1 MKAALLCMLLV
12 LFASLL
18 LVGCAGDGKSGVV
31 KRVVLPADEVH
42 EGWYFASGDQVMI
55 LGTVNGDVYA
65 AGGMVQVDGTVN
77 GDLIAAGGSVIIN
90 GRVSDDVRAAGG
102 NIECSGTIGK
112 NLTAAGGNVRLSKT
126 SEVGGGVLAAGG
138 DLRIGGVVGH
148 HVVMTGGEAQIS
160 GNVGGDV
167 KFAGGGISTI
177 HGARVSGELHAT
189 LENADRAQI
198 APGTVDGTVE
208 ITTDKREVRGTILGF
223 SPMHFWFKIIW
234 ALSLIVSAIV
244 LILLCPVAVGD
255 VGSAVWQ
262 HPWWSLLWGFVGIIA
277 TPIVA
282 VALCATLIGI
292 PLGVFLLTLYFWSL
306 YLSQMVLGIVVG
318 QKVFMPPSTGR
329 LMLAVI
335 AGIVLVQVLTFVPYL
350 GPLVIIAGLL
360 LGLGG
365 TIEVMRRRLGS
376 AERMSPPLA

>member
-1 MKAALLCMLLV
+1 MRTSLLCVLV
-12 LFASLL
+12 LLFASLC
-18 LVGCAGDGKSGVV
+18 LVGCGGDTKSGVV

-42 EGWYFASGDQVMI
+42 DGWYFASGDQVMI

-65 AGGMVQVDGTVN
+65 AGGMVQIDGTVN
-77 GDLIAAGGSVIIN
+77 GDLIVAGGSVVIN

-102 NIECSGTIGK
+102 NIECNGTIGK
-112 NLTAAGGNVRLSKT
+112 NLTAAGGTIRLSKT
-126 SEVGGGVLAAGG
+126 AEVGGGVLAAGG
-138 DLRIGGVVGH
+138 ELRIGGLVEH
-148 HVVMTGGEAQIS
+148 QVVMTGGEAQIS

-177 HGARVSGELHAT
+177 YGARVRGGLHAK
-189 LENADRAQI
+189 LENADRAII

-208 ITTDKREVRGTILGF
+208 ITTEKKETRGTILGF
-223 SPMHFWFKIIW
+223 SPTHFWFKIIW

-244 LILLCPVAVGD
+244 LIVLCPMTVGD
-255 VGSAVWQ
+255 VGLTVWQ
-262 HPWWSLLWGFVGIIA
+262 HPWWSLLWGFVGIVA
-277 TPIVA
+277 TPIIALV
-282 VALCATLIGI
+282 LCATLIGM

-318 QKVFMPPSTGR
+318 QKVFMPASTGR

-365 TIEVMRRRLGS
+365 IVEVTRQRLGS
-376 AERMSPPLA
+376 AEHMSPPVA

>member
-1 MKAALLCMLLV
+1 MKTSLLCVFVL
-12 LFASLL
+12 LFASPW
-18 LVGCAGDGKSGVV
+18 LVGCGGDTKSGVV

-42 EGWYFASGDQVMI
+42 DGWYFATGDQVMI

-65 AGGMVQVDGTVN
+65 AGGMVQIDGTVN
-77 GDLIAAGGSVIIN
+77 GDLIVAGGSVVIN

-102 NIECSGTIGK
+102 NIECNGTIGK
-112 NLTAAGGNVRLSKT
+112 NLTAAGGSVRLSKT

-138 DLRIGGVVGH
+138 ELRIGGLVEHQVL
-148 HVVMTGGEAQIS
+148 MTGGEAQIS
-160 GNVGGDV
+160 GRVGGDV
-167 KFAGGGISTI
+167 TFAGGGISTI
-177 HGARVSGELHAT
+177 YGARVSGGLHAK

-208 ITTDKREVRGTILGF
+208 ITTEKKETRGTILGF
-223 SPMHFWFKIIW
+223 SPTHFWFKIIW

-244 LILLCPVAVGD
+244 LILLCPVTVGD
-255 VGSAVWQ
+255 VGLTVWQ
-262 HPWWSLLWGFVGIIA
+262 HPWWSLLWGFVGIIG

-282 VALCATLIGI
+282 LALCATLIGI

-318 QKVFMPPSTGR
+318 QKVFMPASTGR

-365 TIEVMRRRLGS
+365 IVEVTRQRLGS
-376 AERMSPPLA
+376 AEHMSPPLA